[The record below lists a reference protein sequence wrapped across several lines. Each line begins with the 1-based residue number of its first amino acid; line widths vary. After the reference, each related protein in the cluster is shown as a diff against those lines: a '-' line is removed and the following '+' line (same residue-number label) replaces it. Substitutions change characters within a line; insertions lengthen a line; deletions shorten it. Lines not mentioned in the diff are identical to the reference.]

1 MIKFLAPLLMASL
14 LAATSCAAP
23 LPAPAPPPESPTT
36 SADLSGIKTY
46 LLDQASALKGST
58 SSLKAETDRYYGLAE
73 AAGFDYEQLWR
84 DHPADVIAVVEG
96 ARNAWIQASPQY
108 EKMEGIV
115 AGTPTL
121 AGYDVIL
128 DAGASGAED
137 PENAAPIDLTLAD
150 GRVLAR
156 PGNLFGVTESTLW
169 GTYPAYTAGV
179 DADLDQDGLLEFGEM
194 LPDAAVLQAGA
205 NALND
210 YAGKLLAAAETW
222 TPNTSDAFTALV
234 VMVPTMSEY
243 FESWRNSRF
252 VSGESSTQRDFVA
265 ISRLADMQD
274 ILGGLQVV
282 YRQVRPLT
290 ESVDP
295 AQAEQIET
303 QLNDLRTFVG
313 GVYQKEQ
320 AGQRFTAEQADLLGS
335 EAQQRAT
342 AITGQIS
349 QIAAQLGVEI
359 QG

>member
-1 MIKFLAPLLMASL
+1 M
-14 LAATSCAAP
+14 
-23 LPAPAPPPESPTT
+23 
-36 SADLSGIKTY
+36 
-46 LLDQASALKGST
+46 Q
-58 SSLKAETDRYYGLAE
+58 
-73 AAGFDYEQLWR
+73 QLWR

-121 AGYDVIL
+121 ADYDVIL

-179 DADLDQDGLLEFGEM
+179 DADLDQDGLLEFGET

-243 FESWRNSRF
+243 FEVVAQLSLRVGRKLYAAGF
-252 VSGESSTQRDFVA
+252 RGDFA
-265 ISRLADMQD
+265 AGRHAGHPRRLASCLWTSAPVDG
-274 ILGGLQVV
+274 LG
-282 YRQVRPLT
+282 RPGT
-290 ESVDP
+290 
-295 AQAEQIET
+295 
-303 QLNDLRTFVG
+303 
-313 GVYQKEQ
+313 
-320 AGQRFTAEQADLLGS
+320 
-335 EAQQRAT
+335 
-342 AITGQIS
+342 
-349 QIAAQLGVEI
+349 IAARSRRN
-359 QG
+359 